1 MPPRAIAL
9 PTGRCRWS
17 TTYPKVPR
25 GRATLSGVLRAMQGR
40 GCRDP
45 ESLRGGGIVERVCS
59 TLQGQEGREPVR
71 GHVGTSGATDR
82 CCGGHEFCHAA
93 AAVRSSGCYFNARP
107 RERFSTER
115 GGDLRRRAQPILYET
130 DPDTDSCPHA
140 RARAAA
146 AAAAAVVAAAAAAAD
161 DDDDGNDDVLERFRL
176 PETYLEPI
184 PDVVGAQN
192 GTFLVLSACSSAIPA
207 LSAVPTELVC
217 VITPLRGRPRG
228 VAGAPPARTGRSTSS
243 DRGPYPKTRVERR
256 VRRAARRGLAGSSPT
271 SAACDAFYVP
281 PPATKSSRTRNGP
294 YPMPSAAGRHV
305 ATI

>member
-1 MPPRAIAL
+1 M
-9 PTGRCRWS
+9 
-17 TTYPKVPR
+17 
-25 GRATLSGVLRAMQGR
+25 
-40 GCRDP
+40 
-45 ESLRGGGIVERVCS
+45 
-59 TLQGQEGREPVR
+59 
-71 GHVGTSGATDR
+71 
-82 CCGGHEFCHAA
+82 
-93 AAVRSSGCYFNARP
+93 
-107 RERFSTER
+107 
-115 GGDLRRRAQPILYET
+115 
-130 DPDTDSCPHA
+130 
-140 RARAAA
+140 
-146 AAAAAVVAAAAAAAD
+146 
-161 DDDDGNDDVLERFRL
+161 

-184 PDVVGAQN
+184 PDVVGARN

-228 VAGAPPARTGRSTSS
+228 VAGAPLARTGRSTSS

-281 PPATKSSRTRNGP
+281 PPATKSSHIRNGP